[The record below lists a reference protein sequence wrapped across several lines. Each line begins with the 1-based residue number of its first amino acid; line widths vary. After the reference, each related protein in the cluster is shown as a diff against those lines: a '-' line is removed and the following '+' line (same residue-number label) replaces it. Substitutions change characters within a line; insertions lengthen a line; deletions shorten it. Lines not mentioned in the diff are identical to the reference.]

1 HAALRAAG
9 GAGGVDDGA
18 DIAGPH
24 VGDAGLDLILGD
36 LLIAA
41 VVDEDVDGAAVD
53 AQHTG
58 QRLLLGGGAVLR
70 DDVLEALAVLL
81 GLTDGKAGAGVL
93 HDPSALGG
101 RGGRV
106 NRHGDRAGRL
116 DRQVEQRP
124 LDLPV
129 RLD

>member
-1 HAALRAAG
+1 HAQTADRVRRQAAGLAEPVGVQHHAALRAAG

-70 DDVLEALAVLL
+70 DEVLEALAVLL
-81 GLTDGKAGAGVL
+81 GLTDGKAGAG
-93 HDPSALGG
+93 
-101 RGGRV
+101 
-106 NRHGDRAGRL
+106 
-116 DRQVEQRP
+116 
-124 LDLPV
+124 
-129 RLD
+129 